1 MNLYGRVEPFG
12 QQQDSV
18 TIWRH
23 KYKQLDLLVDTVKFD
38 PLRRRHWWMI
48 LRIVFQA
55 NEFKLFYAKSYWF

>member
-1 MNLYGRVEPFG
+1 MNLYGRMEPFG

-38 PLRRRHWWMI
+38 PVRRRHWWMI
-48 LRIVFQA
+48 LRIVF
-55 NEFKLFYAKSYWF
+55 